1 MMPVLDELLVR
12 ISMDSSGVEEGAQET
27 TSRLD
32 GLAGPAAAA
41 GLAAGAVFAVGIAGA
56 MDIAEA
62 EHKLQNQLGLTSVEA
77 ERAGG
82 IAGDVFSSGFGESL
96 EEVTTA
102 LGGVHSG
109 IGNLGEFTD
118 AELQDMSKSALALA
132 KTFEVD
138 VADATGAVGQLMKTG
153 LVKDA
158 TEGFDLVTKAM
169 QQVPAELRDDLLPTI
184 QEYSTQFRRVGLDG
198 KTSMGLLAQAVKAG
212 ARDLDQ
218 VADGIGQFGERA
230 LAGGTAVDEAFKSIG
245 LSSKDMA
252 ALIGKGGDSAEK
264 ALQTTMDALRGT
276 SDEQVKLNAAAALF
290 GDPANV
296 MGEALFALD
305 PATAAASSGMDKAAG
320 SSKGL
325 TESMEASPAQQMDA
339 AMRTLQMTLGEAFLP
354 ILKTV
359 SAFIVEHKDTIKEWV
374 PIVLILVAALGLMAA
389 AIWIVNIAMLAN
401 PVGLII
407 AGIVALIAIVV
418 VLVMKWDEVKKALIA
433 YWEQMKADALRI
445 WNALVRFFTDAWEKT
460 KTDAIRVWNAIV
472 GFLTGAWDKTK
483 ADAIRVWT
491 AITGAV
497 AAAWNKTKADA
508 LRIWNAIV
516 SFLAGAWAKTK
527 ADAARLW
534 SGITGY
540 VSGQW
545 NALVSSVRTAVG
557 KIGGFFGGMWDGI
570 THGLKSA
577 LNGAIW
583 LINNAIGGINSLI
596 QGANRIPGV
605 SIPYVPYIP
614 YLAEGGVTTGPTLAM
629 IGEGSEQEAVLP
641 LSKLEALINTNT
653 PTTMAAPSTGKV
665 EPLRVVLTA
674 SMDAGAFRDAF
685 QYEVRTKAGSS
696 VARYA
701 GEDV

>member
-1 MMPVLDELLVR
+1 MPVLDELLVR

-32 GLAGPAAAA
+32 GLAAPAAAA
-41 GLAAGAVFAVGIAGA
+41 GIAAGAVFAVGIAGA

-62 EHKLQNQLGLTSVEA
+62 QHQLQDSLGLTSQEA

-82 IAGDVFSSGFGESL
+82 IAGDVFSDGFGESL
-96 EEVTTA
+96 EEVTSGLATVTQA
-102 LGGVHSG
+102 MGKLGD
-109 IGNLGEFTD
+109 FTD
-118 AELQDMSKSALALA
+118 AELKDMTKSALGLA
-132 KTFEVD
+132 KKMEVD
-138 VADATGAVGQLMKTG
+138 VADASTAAGQLIKQG
-153 LVKDA
+153 LVKDGTEA
-158 TEGFDLVTKAM
+158 FDVLAKAAQVLPKSMLADVPAVVQEYGTHFKRIGLDAKTAFGMMSQFVKAGGKDIDQAADVLHEFARITSEETDRAKEGFKSL
-169 QQVPAELRDDLLPTI
+169 
-184 QEYSTQFRRVGLDG
+184 GLDG
-198 KTSMGLLAQAVKAG
+198 TKMLA
-212 ARDLDQ
+212 D
-218 VADGIGQFGERA
+218 
-230 LAGGTAVDEAFKSIG
+230 
-245 LSSKDMA
+245 
-252 ALIGKGGDSAEK
+252 IGKGGK
-264 ALQTTMDALRGT
+264 P
-276 SDEQVKLNAAAALF
+276 AAAALQLTLDKLRGVQDPAKRAQLGVALF
-290 GDPANV
+290 GDMA
-296 MGEALFALD
+296 GEAADALLAMN
-305 PATAAASSGMDKAAG
+305 PQTAQAASGMDAAAG
-320 SSKGL
+320 ASKKL
-325 TESMEASPAQQMDA
+325 NESMESSPAQQMDA
-339 AMRTLQMTLGEAFLP
+339 AMRTLQMTLGEALLP
-354 ILKTV
+354 VVKTV
-359 SAFIVEHKDTIKEWV
+359 SEFIKEHKDEIKEWT
-374 PIVLILVAALGLMAA
+374 PIVLLLVTALGLMAA
-389 AIWIVNIAMLAN
+389 AIWVVNIAMMAN

-418 VLVMKWDEVKKALIA
+418 VLVMKWDEVKAALLA

-445 WNALVRFFTDAWEKT
+445 WNAVTKFFADAWEKT

-472 GFLTGAWDKTK
+472 GFLTGAW
-483 ADAIRVWT
+483 
-491 AITGAV
+491 
-497 AAAWNKTKADA
+497 NKTKADA
-508 LRIWNAIV
+508 LRVWNAITGA
-516 SFLAGAWAKTK
+516 LATAWGKTK
-527 ADAARLW
+527 ADAARIW
-534 SGITGY
+534 NAITGFLSAAWTKTKADAVRLWTSITGF

-545 NALVSSVRTAVG
+545 NNLVASVRTAVA

-583 LINNAIGGINSLI
+583 LINSAIGGINSLI

-629 IGEGSEQEAVLP
+629 IGEGREQEAVLP
-641 LSKLEALINTNT
+641 LSKLEALINTHA

>member
-1 MMPVLDELLVR
+1 MTVLDELLVR
-12 ISMDSSGVEEGAQET
+12 IGMDSSGVEEGVQET
-27 TSRLD
+27 NSRLD
-32 GLAGPAAAA
+32 GLAAPAAAA
-41 GLAAGAVFAVGIAGA
+41 GLAAGAVFAAGIAGA

-109 IGNLGEFTD
+109 IGELGTFTD
-118 AELQDMSKSALALA
+118 AELQDMSESALALA

-138 VADATGAVGQLMKTG
+138 VAEATGAVGQLMKTG

-169 QQVPAELRDDLLPTI
+169 QQVPAELRGDLLPTI

-198 KTSMGLLAQAVKAG
+198 QTSMGLLAQAVKAG

-245 LSSKDMA
+245 LSSKDMS

-264 ALQTTMDALRGT
+264 ALQMTMDALRGT
-276 SDEQVKLNAAAALF
+276 SDEQVKLNAAAELF

-305 PATAAASSGMDKAAG
+305 PATAAAASGMDKAAG

-325 TESMEASPAQQMDA
+325 TDAMADSPTQQMNE
-339 AMRTLQMTLGEAFLP
+339 AMRTLQTTLGETFLP

-359 SAFIVEHKDTIKEWV
+359 SSFIVEHKDTIKEWL
-374 PIVLILVAALGLMAA
+374 PIVLLLVVALGLMAA
-389 AIWIVNIAMLAN
+389 AIWIVNIAMMAN

-418 VLVMKWDEVKKALIA
+418 VLVMKWDEVQKALVA
-433 YWEQMKADALRI
+433 YWEQIKA
-445 WNALVRFFTDAWEKT
+445 
-460 KTDAIRVWNAIV
+460 DAIRVWDAIAAFFTAAWDKTV
-472 GFLTGAWDKTK
+472 EDVLRVWTWITGFLTAAWDKTK
-483 ADAIRVWT
+483 ADAVRVWT
-491 AITGAV
+491 WITGFLT
-497 AAAWNKTKADA
+497 AAWDKTKADA
-508 LRIWNAIV
+508 VRVWSAITGWISDQWNSLV
-516 SFLAGAWAKTK
+516 SFI
-527 ADAARLW
+527 R
-534 SGITGY
+534 I
-540 VSGQW
+540 
-545 NALVSSVRTAVG
+545 AVDQ
-557 KIGGFFGGMWDGI
+557 IGGFFGGMWDGI
-570 THGLKSA
+570 TTGLKTA
-577 LNGAIW
+577 LNAAIW
-583 LINNAIGGINSLI
+583 MINQAIEGINVLI
-596 QGANRIPGV
+596 SGANMVPGV
-605 SIPYVPYIP
+605 NIPFIPYIP
-614 YLAEGGVTTGPTLAM
+614 FLAEGGITTGPTLAM

-641 LSKLEALINTNT
+641 LSKLEALISA
-653 PTTMAAPSTGKV
+653 PTTMAAPSTSKV
-665 EPLRVVLTA
+665 QPIEVRVIATA
-674 SMDAGAFRDAF
+674 DRNGFRDF
-685 QYEVRTKAGSS
+685 LQYEVSTTAGGS

-701 GEDV
+701 GEDD